1 MRPNWSENL
10 EESPVVYRVERLRT
24 PAECESFALN
34 AIDRKHPELASAA
47 RRKALTLQAAT
58 HETSSPVEAEAF
70 VAVYAY
76 EMHLTRKNGRK
87 TRAGKTWAIVKSH
100 GIIQAIQTAVSRTP
114 DSTVLAGLRELGLE
128 DLTFDALVLRHE
140 AAFDAATVQ
149 LSKARLAEAA

>member
-1 MRPNWSENL
+1 MD
-10 EESPVVYRVERLRT
+10 YRVERLRT

-47 RRKALTLQAAT
+47 RRKALTLQAAA

-87 TRAGKTWAIVKSH
+87 TRAGKTWANVKRH
-100 GIIQAIQTAVSRTP
+100 GIIQAIQTAVSDTP
-114 DSTVLAGLRELGLE
+114 DPAVLAGLREFGLE
-128 DLTFDALVLRHE
+128 DLTFDALVVRHE

-149 LSKARLAEAA
+149 ISKARLAEGGLTH